1 MIYLRSALYILFLL
15 ITLIPWA
22 LVAVVFSAFQR
33 GAPDV
38 YPVADLVPGF
48 SEALMAMKP
57 GDRWLVYIPSTLG
70 YGDRGYPGL
79 IGPGENLLFEIL
91 LVSAAG

>member
-1 MIYLRSALYILFLL
+1 MRVERPFERAGWKEYACS
-15 ITLIPWA
+15 
-22 LVAVVFSAFQR
+22 FSPNANQAFQR

-38 YPVADLVPGF
+38 YPVAELVPGF

-57 GDRWLVYIPSTLG
+57 GDRWLVYIPSALA
-70 YGDRGYPGL
+70 YGDRGVPGM